1 MLFYLRISL
10 TATTALPLRQQHRR
24 CDSKPKKNTV
34 LDRKQH
40 STPTSTITIIMFLRS
55 PFLEPN
61 RILINLGLFG
71 FAFKVISVSTFEIG
85 CPALRPPL
93 LTNPFT
99 RLSFGVLLFQKSR
112 TQLRPVKSVTVLSF
126 FSITPRRM
134 GTCKKGLRKI
144 CVAIKRML
152 HITPKAL
159 PSPTDDTAEG
169 L

>member
-24 CDSKPKKNTV
+24 CDSKPKFSIANNIQPQ
-34 LDRKQH
+34 L
-40 STPTSTITIIMFLRS
+40 PPS
-55 PFLEPN
+55 PSSCF
-61 RILINLGLFG
+61 LGLFG